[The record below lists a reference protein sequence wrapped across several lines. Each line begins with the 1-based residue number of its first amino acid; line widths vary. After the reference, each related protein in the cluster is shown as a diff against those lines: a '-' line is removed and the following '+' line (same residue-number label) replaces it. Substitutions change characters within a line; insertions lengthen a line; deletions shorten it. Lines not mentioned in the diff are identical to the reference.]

1 MSLYQKILSAQKAI
15 GFVSKNGKN
24 TFHKYDYATE
34 SDILDSVKKAANEA
48 GLVILTSADSEHG
61 QFEAFNGRGEKSLV
75 RWAKV
80 RLNYKIVDAETGEK
94 EEGSFDGYSEDN
106 GDKAIYKATTG
117 ANKYFLMKFFGVAT
131 GDDPEKD
138 SALPPPPTPQ
148 QQRPVR
154 PATPIQPRQAAP
166 TASDP
171 EETKKLAAIDQI
183 TNLAGKLGLAKE
195 TVLNIAGLRT
205 LKGASLATLQDLLDK
220 LQIIERE
227 RLEGQPLAGVAN
239 TIEEVLERDLVQGH
253 FK

>member
-138 SALPPPPTPQ
+138 SASPLPPPQ
-148 QQRPVR
+148 QQRPAQNV
-154 PATPIQPRQAAP
+154 APIRQ
-166 TASDP
+166 DP
-171 EETKKLAAIDQI
+171 EAKARMDLFGKIKTIRTKIGYSVEKVCEECEIEDLSKASVS
-183 TNLAGKLGLAKE
+183 E
-195 TVLNIAGLRT
+195 
-205 LKGASLATLQDLLDK
+205 LK
-220 LQIIERE
+220 
-227 RLEGQPLAGVAN
+227 
-239 TIEEVLERDLVQGH
+239 EVLEKLKVIEKEVTDQELNRVAFPMNEDGDFSGIVETP
-253 FK
+253 FR